1 MDIRKNVSLAQY
13 TTFGIGGPADEFVV
27 VKSSDELIEA
37 IQYAKSK
44 NIPFFVLGTGANILV
59 GDKGFRGLVIK
70 NEASKFVIASDSEAI
85 SIDKIATSPSASRLA
100 PESTQ
105 GAAKRALRIP
115 RNDNSILF
123 TAESGAVM
131 SDLIEMTMQKGLSGF
146 EHFAGI
152 PSTIGGALWQN
163 LHFLSSNRKETMF
176 IGDILESAQILP
188 IPIDKIATS
197 PSASRLAPESTQG
210 AAKRALRIP
219 RNDVLETRIVN
230 KSYFH
235 FGYDTSSLHTTRD
248 VVLSAMFVL
257 SPEDPHVIQERITAN
272 LLWRQEKHP
281 EDATSCSAGSIFR
294 KIKDRGAGRLIEQVG
309 LKGHT
314 IGGAKISD
322 RHANFII
329 NTGGAT
335 ARNVVDLI
343 DLVKKKVYDDLG
355 LKMELEI
362 SLVGEF

>member
-85 SIDKIATSPSASRLA
+85 SIDKIATSPSASLLA
-100 PESTQ
+100 QESTQ

-115 RNDNSILF
+115 L
-123 TAESGAVM
+123 
-131 SDLIEMTMQKGLSGF
+131 
-146 EHFAGI
+146 
-152 PSTIGGALWQN
+152 
-163 LHFLSSNRKETMF
+163 
-176 IGDILESAQILP
+176 
-188 IPIDKIATS
+188 
-197 PSASRLAPESTQG
+197 
-210 AAKRALRIP
+210 
-219 RNDVLETRIVN
+219 NDVLETRIVN

-257 SPEDPHVIQERITAN
+257 SPEDPHVIKERITAN

-343 DLVKKKVYDDLG
+343 DLVKKKAYDDLG